1 MTGTATAQVQKTGL
15 SALFARFSPQFW
27 LVNTFEFFERG
38 AFYTMMAIF
47 SYHFIYNVKISDSVI
62 GMAMGVMMLL
72 LYFVPILASVLAAKI
87 GYRNI
92 FVMAFALI
100 IIGYVDFSFSQNVFS
115 LLLGIVALGFGAGCF
130 KPMVS
135 STIAHVTK
143 VSDRDTGYS
152 IYYWIINLG
161 SFVFPTIVGYYYETY
176 LHNPGLYAQAFLI
189 AAALVVVNVFTC
201 FIFFKEP
208 VKGDKNKTL
217 GETATGLK
225 VILEDKKFVLLLLI
239 YSGFWF
245 VYSLNLTF
253 LSIYIVDFGLRPLWY
268 PIMWIGVVNPLTII
282 ISGPFVSKLIDK
294 YSKTISSVQLMIT
307 GIILYGIGMIILAFW
322 KVWIAWIVG
331 IIVFSFGEF
340 ITHPSFI
347 SYVSKLAPKDK
358 VAIYMGYAF
367 IPIGIGNSIGAIASG
382 FLYSEFSVN
391 LHKPTIFW
399 AIIASVAFLTVAG
412 LLVYNRYWMM
422 KDAAEAKLVLEK
434 PGVATPK
441 PAAKFSTERI
451 WTNKATPIVALIVI
465 PILLF
470 SASGAPAE
478 RFLREEGVLVSEH
491 VYNAVVGSPGPQT
504 GTSTPDSDKETTIN
518 ITDIN
523 IFNVTVTLT
532 WTDEAPP
539 APGMTNSPD
548 EFGIKV
554 IAPDGQTEQQGPVP
568 NQVGSQGRVSV
579 TLNWDPTN
587 ITGVVATGDY
597 KITVHMGNAGA
608 STLKRGPKI
617 IQFTDAG
624 NDWSLEFKY
633 KYLVEEKP
641 AK

>member
-1 MTGTATAQVQKTGL
+1 MTGTATAQNKSSGL
-15 SALFARFSPQFW
+15 SALFSRFSPQFW

-92 FVMAFALI
+92 FVMAFGLI
-100 IIGYVDFSFSQNVFS
+100 ILGYIDFSLSKNVFS
-115 LLLGIVALGFGAGCF
+115 LLLGIAALGFGAGCF

-143 VSDRDTGYS
+143 EADRDTGYS
-152 IYYWIINLG
+152 IYYWMINLG
-161 SFVFPTIVGYYYETY
+161 SFVFPTIIGYYFETY
-176 LHNPGLYAQAFLI
+176 LHNPGLYAQAFLMS
-189 AAALVVVNVFTC
+189 AALVVVNVFTC

-208 VKGDKNKTL
+208 VKGDKSKTMA
-217 GETATGLK
+217 ETASGLK
-225 VILEDKKFVLLLLI
+225 VILEDKKFVLLLII

-253 LSIYIVDFGLRPLWY
+253 LSIYIVDFGLKPNWF

-294 YSKTISSVQLMIT
+294 YSKMISSVQLMIT
-307 GIILYGIGMIILAFW
+307 GIVLYGLGMIILAFW

-382 FLYSEFSVN
+382 FLYSEFSVKM
-391 LHKPTIFW
+391 HKPTIFW

-412 LLVYNRYWMM
+412 LLVYNRYWTM
-422 KDAAEAKLVLEK
+422 KEAVEAELVPEK
-434 PGVATPK
+434 PGVKAAK
-441 PAAKFSTERI
+441 PAVKFSMERV
-451 WTNKATPIVALIVI
+451 WNHKATPIVALIVI

-470 SASGAPAE
+470 SATGAPAE
-478 RFLREEGVLVSEH
+478 KFLRGEAVLVSEH
-491 VYNAVVGSPGPQT
+491 VYNATQGSIPLQ
-504 GTSTPDSDKETTIN
+504 GTSTANSDQDHTFN

-523 IFNVTVTLT
+523 IFNVSVTLT
-532 WTDEAPP
+532 WTDEPP
-539 APGMTNSPD
+539 PYPGTVNQPD
-548 EFGIKV
+548 EFSIKV
-554 IAPDGQTEQQGPVP
+554 VAPDGQTSEAGPVMNP
-568 NQVGSQGRVSV
+568 QGSAGHVTT

-587 ITGVVATGDY
+587 VTGTVATGDY
-597 KITVHMGNAGA
+597 IVTVHMGNAGP
-608 STLKRGPKI
+608 STLKRGPHVI
-617 IQFTDAG
+617 TFTDAG
-624 NDWSLEFKY
+624 NAWDLDFSY
-633 KYLVEEKP
+633 KYLVEQK
-641 AK
+641 KGK

>member
-1 MTGTATAQVQKTGL
+1 MTGTATAQEKKNSL
-15 SALFARFSPQFW
+15 SILFSRFSPQFW

-47 SYHFIYNVKISDSVI
+47 AYHFIYNVKISDSVI

-92 FVMAFALI
+92 FIMAFGLI
-100 IIGYVDFSFSQNVFS
+100 ILGYIDFSLSNNVFS
-115 LLLGIVALGFGAGCF
+115 LLLGIAALGFGAGCF

-143 VSDRDTGYS
+143 EIDRDTGYS
-152 IYYWIINLG
+152 IYYWMINLG
-161 SFVFPTIVGYYYETY
+161 SFVFPTIVGYYFETY

-225 VILEDKKFVLLLLI
+225 VIFEDKKFVLLLMI

-253 LSIYIVDFGLRPLWY
+253 LSIYIVDFGLKPNWF

-294 YSKTISSVQLMIT
+294 YSKSISSVQLMIT
-307 GIILYGIGMIILAFW
+307 GIILYGLGMIILAFW

-382 FLYSEFSVN
+382 FLYSEFSVK

-412 LLVYNRYWMM
+412 LLVYNRYWSM
-422 KDAAEAKLVLEK
+422 KEAAQAELVPEK
-434 PGVATPK
+434 PGVKALK
-441 PAAKFSTERI
+441 PDVKFSADRI
-451 WTNKATPIVALIVI
+451 WNHKATPIIALIVI

-470 SASGAPAE
+470 SASGAPAQK
-478 RFLREEGVLVSEH
+478 FLRGEPVLVSEH
-491 VYNAVVGSPGPQT
+491 VYNAVLGSAGPQT
-504 GTSTPDSDKETTIN
+504 GTSTANSDKEVTIN
-518 ITDIN
+518 VTDIN
-523 IFNVTVTLT
+523 IFNLTVSLS
-532 WTDEAPP
+532 WTDEPP
-539 APGMTNSPD
+539 PYPGTTNQPD
-548 EFGIKV
+548 EFSIKV
-554 IAPDGQTEQQGPVP
+554 VAPDGQEAQEGPVA
-568 NQVGSQGRVSV
+568 NQAGSEGRVSV
-579 TLNWDPTN
+579 TFHWDPTN
-587 ITGVVATGDY
+587 ITGDVATGDY
-597 KITVHMGNAGA
+597 KVKVHMGNAGP
-608 STLKRGPKI
+608 STLKRGLKI
-617 IQFTDAG
+617 ITFTDAG
-624 NDWSLEFKY
+624 NDWTLEVVY
-633 KYLVEEKP
+633 KYLQEEKK